1 MAPRAMA
8 TGTVSFG
15 LVAIPVKLYSARER
29 SRSVRF
35 NLLHEECGSRVK
47 RKYYCPVDEEIVER
61 DDLVKGY
68 EFAKGQYVTFTK
80 EELDALRP
88 ESTQSIDITEFVPVT
103 EVDPIFYDKPYFLS
117 PDKGGAKPYRLLVEA
132 MRETER
138 VAIARYAARGKMYL
152 VLLRPMNGALVMQQL
167 HYADEVRSVD
177 LIELP
182 EEAEVEDQ
190 EMTLA
195 RQLIDQIASDEFDPA
210 EYEDEA
216 KRELLEKIER
226 KVEGEEITAAPEEE
240 PKAQVIDLMSALKAS
255 LGEEGEEARRPP
267 KRAARESKKEKKASG
282 EGAAEGEG

>member
-29 SRSVRF
+29 SRDVRF

-47 RKYYCPVDEEIVER
+47 RKYYCPTCDEIVER
-61 DDLVKGY
+61 DDLIKGY
-68 EFAKGQYVTFTK
+68 EFAKGQYVTFTG

-88 ESTQSIDITEFVPVT
+88 ESTQSIDITEFVPVS
-103 EVDPIFYDKPYFLS
+103 EVDPIFYDKPYFLG
-117 PDKGGAKPYRLLVEA
+117 PDKGGVKPYRLLMEA
-132 MRETER
+132 MRDTQR
-138 VAIARYAARGKMYL
+138 VAIARYAARGKLYL

-167 HYADEVRSVD
+167 HYADEIRSAD

-182 EEAEVEDQ
+182 EAEIEDQ

-195 RQLIDQIASDEFDPA
+195 RQLIDQIASDDFDPA
-210 EYEDEA
+210 DYEDEA

-255 LGEEGEEARRPP
+255 LGEEGEEARKPP
-267 KRAARESKKEKKASG
+267 KRAARKEEKASG
-282 EGAAEGEG
+282 GETAEGEG